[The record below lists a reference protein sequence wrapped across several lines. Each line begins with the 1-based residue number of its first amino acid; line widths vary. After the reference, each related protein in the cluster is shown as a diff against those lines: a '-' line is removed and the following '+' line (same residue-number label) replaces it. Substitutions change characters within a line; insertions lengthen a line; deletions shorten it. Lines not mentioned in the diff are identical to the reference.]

1 MAKYER
7 DTEAHRKAAEKLTF
21 ERELC
26 SDVINKHLIKVPEN
40 RRPNMRL
47 TLDEMIIQPRSL
59 WRPNLKS
66 EWKRDRRAL
75 LRLIAAIFDHWEKG
89 SFERPLVAHQLAI
102 NPKNKPKAISSYLDD
117 QGIGASEAAKTKAQR
132 LIEAQRSADRQE
144 LSRGSRPFR
153 VPKGKRIPKEKAD
166 LMCMSYKLDETSPNL

>member
-47 TLDEMIIQPRSL
+47 TLDEMIISPGAFGDQTSSL
-59 WRPNLKS
+59 SGS
-66 EWKRDRRAL
+66 E
-75 LRLIAAIFDHWEKG
+75 IAGHCFD
-89 SFERPLVAHQLAI
+89 
-102 NPKNKPKAISSYLDD
+102 
-117 QGIGASEAAKTKAQR
+117 
-132 LIEAQRSADRQE
+132 
-144 LSRGSRPFR
+144 
-153 VPKGKRIPKEKAD
+153 
-166 LMCMSYKLDETSPNL
+166 